1 MKFIIMSVF
10 CDLSVELLT
19 ASGVLPLTSKL
30 LTASGV
36 LPLTSKLPTAS
47 GVLPL
52 TSKLLTASGVL
63 PLTSKTF
70 QSVSE
75 DFVNNWCEI
84 LIPRLPIWKMSG
96 DGAI

>member
-1 MKFIIMSVF
+1 MIKIKIIIMSLF
-10 CDLSVELLT
+10 GDLRVELLTASGVLHLTSKLLT

-36 LPLTSKLPTAS
+36 LPLTSN
-47 GVLPL
+47 
-52 TSKLLTASGVL
+52 
-63 PLTSKTF
+63 TF

-75 DFVNNWCEI
+75 YFVDNWCEVR
-84 LIPRLPIWKMSG
+84 IPRLPIWKMSG